1 MNYFD
6 VKIFILKV
14 CTLPL
19 EKGKIFSNYYKKI
32 NLLML
37 RIKPFSLLKINKI
50 YLDKYIQ
57 INKFKKNEFI

>member
-1 MNYFD
+1 
-6 VKIFILKV
+6 
-14 CTLPL
+14 
-19 EKGKIFSNYYKKI
+19 
-32 NLLML
+32 ML